1 MMLRAFFSLWPD
13 YCDGKLSLGNVL
25 CTTKTVAL
33 AHLMEYD
40 LEGYEYLADEWH
52 PMFAGYRQPRQIS
65 VLLANTEGVFLD
77 DEGGPVGCGCEL
89 NPDILGAFCKFCL
102 SNCRFF

>member
-1 MMLRAFFSLWPD
+1 MLSASFSLWPD

-40 LEGYEYLADEWH
+40 LEGYEYLGDEWH

-65 VLLANTEGVFLD
+65 VLLANSEGVFLD
-77 DEGGPVGCGCEL
+77 DEDGPVGLWLRIEPRYFGSFL
-89 NPDILGAFCKFCL
+89 
-102 SNCRFF
+102 